1 MKRRP
6 RRGGTLRRV
15 LTGCDPV
22 PAKTEYHDC
31 RGVSNQHFPFC
42 NYLPGGGALTDYCTS
57 CERMA
62 TAETKITN
70 LEGDMKE
77 MGKKLDR
84 LQWWIMST
92 AVGVAVTLVVNL
104 VKGA

>member
-1 MKRRP
+1 
-6 RRGGTLRRV
+6 
-15 LTGCDPV
+15 
-22 PAKTEYHDC
+22 
-31 RGVSNQHFPFC
+31 
-42 NYLPGGGALTDYCTS
+42 
-57 CERMA
+57 MA
-62 TAETKITN
+62 TTETKITN

-104 VKGA
+104 VKGGVNWCH

>member
-1 MKRRP
+1 M
-6 RRGGTLRRV
+6 T
-15 LTGCDPV
+15 
-22 PAKTEYHDC
+22 
-31 RGVSNQHFPFC
+31 
-42 NYLPGGGALTDYCTS
+42 TDCTS
-57 CERMA
+57 CERMKG
-62 TAETKITN
+62 AETEIRN
-70 LEGDMKE
+70 LKEDNRE